1 VLKAEP
7 ATFITTST
15 ELEPLVA
22 RLAARRRLAL
32 DTESASYHR
41 YVDRVYLVQ
50 VSSDQETALIDPL
63 EVSDLSPIGAL
74 LSDPALEIVLHDADY
89 DLRVLDR
96 DYGFRARQ
104 VFDTRLAAQLAGEDG
119 VGLGSLLERHL
130 GVRLD
135 KRHQRADWSRRPI
148 PPEMAAYAADDT
160 RHLLKLREVLVGRLQ
175 ELERLHWAEE
185 EFRRLEELRWVRNTN
200 DHGEDYLRIRGA
212 KSLPRRQRAILQQL
226 YRWRDRMARA
236 QDRAPFRVVSNTA
249 LVELARAAPKRR
261 SGLAQVPGMAESI
274 VRRHGRDLLAAIQAG
289 LRVPDSELP
298 RIERP
303 RRHVPDAGYEAR
315 LERLK
320 RLRNGCA
327 ETVRLDPG
335 LVCPN
340 GTLQGLAR
348 EIPKSTADLDRIA
361 ELRRWQREVLGEK
374 NLLAAVQG

>member
-1 VLKAEP
+1 MLKAEP

>member
-1 VLKAEP
+1 MLKAEP

-15 ELEPLVA
+15 ELESLVA

>member
-15 ELEPLVA
+15 ELESLVA